1 MTYATQAAQYREMQ
15 VMTASPEQLVVV
27 LFDHVLVTLRRAR
40 AAIETFNVD
49 VRIEYLHKSK
59 LAIGELL
66 VTLNHEKGGVIAK
79 NLAAL
84 YTFLM
89 TELTDIGRHPG
100 LERLDR
106 VTGIINELRTAFATI
121 AGEEADAA

>member
-15 VMTASPEQLVVV
+15 VMTASPEQLVVIV
-27 LFDHVLVTLRRAR
+27 FDHVLVSLRRAR
-40 AAIETFNVD
+40 HAIENFKVD
-49 VRIEYLHKSK
+49 ARIEYLDKARQGIS
-59 LAIGELL
+59 ELL
-66 VTLNHEKGGVIAK
+66 VTLNTDKGGAIAG

-84 YTFLM
+84 YSFVL

-106 VTGIINELRTAFATI
+106 VVGIIDELRSAFATI